1 MRLLYLLSVQCVCEA
16 AGTLSAKW
24 AQHLDGQVVVVVA
37 LKRDRMLCEGE
48 QAIVEEETLR
58 LSMLCGE
65 VEYALS
71 VLLQQP
77 VEERIVTR
85 RENAYMVVTL
95 RKRVA
100 ALWWTSLA
108 KHPEQFKTLIARDFT
123 RGDAEP
129 DPDEDGDVEQVRV
142 GVDAHGKPVA
152 KQTEEVCPKITL
164 PCPTIL

>member
-1 MRLLYLLSVQCVCEA
+1 
-16 AGTLSAKW
+16 
-24 AQHLDGQVVVVVA
+24 
-37 LKRDRMLCEGE
+37 
-48 QAIVEEETLR
+48 
-58 LSMLCGE
+58 
-65 VEYALS
+65 
-71 VLLQQP
+71 

-152 KQTEEVCPKITL
+152 KQTEEEKAARQEEEDHTL
-164 PCPTIL
+164 LVQAEATAVRQKGDRENGRQAERPSPPYPGP